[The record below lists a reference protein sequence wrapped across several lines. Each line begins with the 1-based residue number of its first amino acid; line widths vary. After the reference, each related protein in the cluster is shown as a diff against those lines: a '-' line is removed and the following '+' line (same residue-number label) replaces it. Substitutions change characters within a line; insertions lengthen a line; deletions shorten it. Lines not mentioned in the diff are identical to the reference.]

1 MKHLRNVA
9 ALLLCCISLLL
20 AGCGETAEPVEDLPE
35 PAFAEGSPHESNQK
49 VCREWFKTMSST
61 SGPCTI
67 SVRDTIYDGEQAA
80 EWWYAVQSDLAVLY
94 RTLDMKE
101 DEYTPFTIYIVD
113 KTLHGPETWKNHLYC
128 TPEDILSGGY
138 RQELAGTVLSA
149 GERWKRLGL
158 ASIAFDK
165 KKTDVRQLK
174 AYLTDAEDVDLLGLY
189 VPYFS
194 DAFASEE
201 EISMAQT
208 AARLLCE
215 HVIREHGGA
224 ALAEDACMDC
234 RQELLDELGVDRT
247 YTDMFGDFDSGYVY
261 SSSEEYPLVVTTPRG
276 DTFNIVP
283 LPGDMETPAGVCRLL
298 YEAWEGPRVILEAV
312 RAEAPEYAD
321 ILEKNYSK
329 PFTCNLNPNRY
340 GSVASSRLRRQK
352 TIELGW
358 ASSIVHEI
366 MHFFVP
372 SDRCFAEEWKYE
384 ASAEYL
390 TYKYYPPRW
399 YRLDYYNIF
408 APDKVNTKI
417 TPQIYLAYADFPRT
431 ADEVDVM
438 LFIKAMLAADHIV
451 LSDAEYDEKWQ
462 SLAESYQK
470 IGLAELPAEG
480 GNMLSYEELATFA
493 DYLIENYSLSTF
505 LEYCLDS
512 DTTFENVYGIDY
524 ETAEAAWLEDL
535 MGMDKN

>member
-1 MKHLRNVA
+1 MKHLRNAA

-20 AGCGETAEPVEDLPE
+20 AGCDETAGPVEELPE

-67 SVRDTIYDGEQAA
+67 SVRDTIYEEEQAA
-80 EWWYAVQSDLAVLY
+80 EWWYAVQSDLAVFY
-94 RTLDMKE
+94 RTLDMEE

-149 GERWKRLGL
+149 GEQWKQLGL
-158 ASIAFDK
+158 TSIAFDGEK
-165 KKTDVRQLK
+165 ADAEQLK
-174 AYLTDAEDVDLLGLY
+174 AYLADAEDVDLLGLY

-215 HVIREHGGA
+215 HVIREHGGSM
-224 ALAEDACMDC
+224 LTEDACMDC
-234 RQELLDELGVDRT
+234 RQELLDELGVDRI
-247 YTDMFGDFDSGYVY
+247 YTDLFGDFDNGYVY

-283 LPGDMETPAGVCRLL
+283 LPDDMETPDGVCRLL
-298 YEAWEGPRVILEAV
+298 YDAWKGPQVILEAV

-321 ILEKNYSK
+321 ILEKNYSGS
-329 PFTCNLNPNRY
+329 FTCTLNPNGT
-340 GSVASSRLRRQK
+340 GSTTFSGNRQGS
-352 TIELGW
+352 ILLGRSW
-358 ASSIVHEI
+358 SIVHEI
-366 MHFFVP
+366 MHLLIP
-372 SDRCFAEEWKYE
+372 IDHHIPEQWKYE

-390 TYKYYPPRW
+390 TWRYY
-399 YRLDYYNIF
+399 F
-408 APDKVNTKI
+408 
-417 TPQIYLAYADFPRT
+417 
-431 ADEVDVM
+431 
-438 LFIKAMLAADHIV
+438 
-451 LSDAEYDEKWQ
+451 
-462 SLAESYQK
+462 
-470 IGLAELPAEG
+470 
-480 GNMLSYEELATFA
+480 
-493 DYLIENYSLSTF
+493 
-505 LEYCLDS
+505 
-512 DTTFENVYGIDY
+512 
-524 ETAEAAWLEDL
+524 
-535 MGMDKN
+535 